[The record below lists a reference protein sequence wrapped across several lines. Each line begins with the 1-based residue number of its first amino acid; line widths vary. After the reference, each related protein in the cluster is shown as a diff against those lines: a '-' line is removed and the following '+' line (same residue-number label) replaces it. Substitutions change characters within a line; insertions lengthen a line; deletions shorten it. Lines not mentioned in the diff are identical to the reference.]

1 MNSTVTV
8 SKTILQDRIQYVV
21 KLPNGD
27 YYLVNTHSR
36 EIAIRYACLAG
47 NVPFRS
53 GRYSGVFS
61 FAVTLHSTGDNPR
74 PGGDKPKGPGQSRN
88 KKAYGE
94 GGLGNQGIRRFV
106 QRITKT
112 EAMKLLEKERK
123 NGKRKRGF

>member
-1 MNSTVTV
+1 MNSSVTV
-8 SKTILQDRIQYVV
+8 SKAIQQDRIQYVV

-36 EIAIRYACLAG
+36 DIAIRYACLAG

-61 FAVTLHSTGDNPR
+61 FAVTLHSTGENPR
-74 PGGDKPKGPGQSRN
+74 PGGDKPKGPGQNRN
-88 KKAYGE
+88 KRVYRE
-94 GGLGNQGIRRFV
+94 GGLGNHGMSRFV

-112 EAMKLLEKERK
+112 EAMKLLENERM
-123 NGKRKRGF
+123 NGRGKRSL